1 MIGKTISHYKIL
13 EKLGEGGMGIV
24 FQAEDSKLE
33 RTVAI
38 KFLPRHISTNSEER
52 LRFKI
57 EAKAAAAL
65 NHPNIATIYAIE
77 ETDNEMFIVMEYIDG
92 VELKYKINSPVS
104 HLDNGGVKG
113 GLPTDEAL
121 KIAIQLAEGLEAAH
135 KKGIVHRDIKSSN
148 IMITEDGKVKI
159 MDFGLAKIKG
169 GTELTKIGTTLG
181 TTAYMS
187 PEQAKGEVVDNK
199 TDIWSFGVVL
209 YEMLTGELPFKADY
223 DQAILYSILNE
234 EPMLIKELR
243 EDTPS
248 QLIHIVDKTLQK
260 NPINRYQDMTEV
272 LSDLLNLQSNQPSD
286 FVDEA
291 PENSIV
297 AVLPFSNLRNDPET
311 DFLGYALA
319 DQIISTLTYI
329 KEIQVRPS
337 SSVRKYH
344 NQLFDVSVTAKELG
358 VNYLLTGSY
367 LKEANDIRL
376 NVELVNTQSY
386 KMIWRE
392 TIQVHYE
399 NAFKLQ
405 DIVSEKVADGLKIRF
420 SKDITEDQKTD
431 IPQNPLAYEYY
442 LKAISYQSNNEGT
455 KLAIEMLN
463 NSIRLDDNYAPAFTE
478 LGYRKHQYGNY
489 TMANRE
495 IYEEAEE
502 VYSKALSINSNLIS
516 ALNNLSTLY
525 VEKGKYIEAV
535 DLCRRS
541 LKINPNNANSHF
553 SLGYIYR
560 YTGMLEESDNENRI
574 AFSLDR
580 NNSRFRSAGITSL
593 CLGKFEEAIEYF
605 NLDKGSAWSNSWLG
619 FASLQQGDKKKTL
632 EYIERVIKIEPE
644 GLSAVWAKGMKAVID
659 KDYTGG
665 LDLMRK
671 LEQTNPLDGEIRYM
685 LGYIYALLG
694 DSKAC
699 CRTLQ
704 IAIDGGYFNYPF
716 MLVDSFLD
724 PVRDDHNFKTVLL
737 NAKKKHEAFKEKY
750 FLKIA

>member
-13 EKLGEGGMGIV
+13 EKLGGGGMGV
-24 FQAEDSKLE
+24 VYKAEDTKLKRE
-33 RTVAI
+33 VAI
-38 KFLPRHISTNSEER
+38 KFLPHHISANKENR
-52 LRFKI
+52 QRFEI
-57 EAKAAAAL
+57 EAQAAASL
-65 NHPNIATIYAIE
+65 NHPNITTIHSIE
-77 ETDNEMFIVMEYIDG
+77 DVDDQLFIVMEFIG
-92 VELKYKINSPVS
+92 GIELKEKIKTGPINI
-104 HLDNGGVKG
+104 K
-113 GLPTDEAL
+113 EATS
-121 KIAIQLAEGLEAAH
+121 IAVQIAEGLRAAH
-135 KKGIVHRDIKSSN
+135 KNSVVHRDIKSSN

-169 GTELTKIGTTLG
+169 GTELTKIGSTVG
-181 TTAYMS
+181 TAAYMS
-187 PEQAKGEVVDNK
+187 PEQAKGEEVDNK

-209 YEMLTGELPFKADY
+209 YEMLSGTLPFKGDY
-223 DQAILYSILNE
+223 EQVVLYSIINDNALPLNN
-234 EPMLIKELR
+234 
-243 EDTPS
+243 
-248 QLIHIVDKTLQK
+248 QK
-260 NPINRYQDMTEV
+260 SNSLNNLNQIISKMIEKDLNDRYQDMTEV
-272 LSDLLNLQSNQPSD
+272 LLDLLNLQSNQPSD
-286 FVDEA
+286 FADEA
-291 PENSIV
+291 SEISTIV

-337 SSVRKYH
+337 SSVRKYQ
-344 NQLFDVSVTAKELG
+344 NQLFDVSATAKELG

-376 NVELVNTQSY
+376 NVELINTYSFE
-386 KMIWRE
+386 MIWRE
-392 TIQVHYE
+392 SIQVHYE

-405 DIVSEKVADGLKIRF
+405 DIVSEKVTDGLKIRF
-420 SKDITEDQKTD
+420 SNKLTEVQQTD

-442 LKAISYQSNNEGT
+442 LKAISYQSTNAGT

-463 NSIRLDDNYAPAFTE
+463 NAIKLDDKYAPAFAE
-478 LGYRKHQYGNY
+478 LGYRYHQYGNY

-495 IYEEAEE
+495 VYDKAED
-502 VYSKALSINSNLIS
+502 VYLKALSLNSNLIS
-516 ALNNLSTLY
+516 ALNNFSNLY
-525 VEKGKYIEAV
+525 VEKGMYIEAV

-541 LKINPNNANSHF
+541 LNINPNNANSHF

-560 YTGMLEESDNENRI
+560 YTGMLEESDKENRI
-574 AFSLDR
+574 AFSLDQK
-580 NNSRFRSAGITSL
+580 NSRFRSAGITSL
-593 CLGKFEEAIEYF
+593 CLGNFEEAVNYF
-605 NLDKGSAWSNSWLG
+605 NLDMGSAWSTSWLG
-619 FASLQQGDKKKTL
+619 FASFQQGDKKKTL
-632 EYIERVIKIEPE
+632 EYVERVIKIEPE

-659 KDYTGG
+659 KDYTEG

-685 LGYIYALLG
+685 LGYFYALLG

-724 PVRDDHNFKTVLL
+724 PVRDDHDFQTVLV
-737 NAKKKHEAFKEKY
+737 NAKKKHEAFREKY
-750 FLKIA
+750 FSKIA